1 MKRHRIWVALA
12 LAAAVSL
19 GAGQTVY
26 RAGNSYSD
34 NPAAGAAVELK
45 PNVIEVP
52 AITPSPYASV
62 LAVQP
67 APQVLV
73 VPAAPR
79 PPQELTININNPPP
93 IPFTLQRSGGYYR
106 NR

>member
-1 MKRHRIWVALA
+1 MKQHRILVALA
-12 LAAAVSL
+12 LAAAVSV

-34 NPAAGAAVELK
+34 NPVAGRAVEIK

-62 LAVQP
+62 LAAQP

-73 VPAAPR
+73 VPAPTR
-79 PPQELTININNPPP
+79 QPQELTVNINNPPP